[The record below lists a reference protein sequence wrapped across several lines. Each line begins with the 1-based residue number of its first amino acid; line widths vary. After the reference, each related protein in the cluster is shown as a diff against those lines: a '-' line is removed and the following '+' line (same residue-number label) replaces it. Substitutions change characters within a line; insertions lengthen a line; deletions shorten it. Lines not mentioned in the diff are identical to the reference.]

1 MLTETQKEYI
11 TKNFLL
17 GREKLAETLKCSYD
31 DVADFFKYRLMRD
44 KNAKQYFNE
53 QINEMFDQGLSNK
66 QISENLE
73 LSLNVV
79 ANTLHRCKKVRKPR
93 RKEKPI
99 PGLDAT
105 TSKIWE
111 FIKNKSLESN
121 SAVMDLKIASW
132 EDIKL
137 LDMLVVRNLIRKL
150 ETERDMC
157 VRIEILGEDR

>member
-1 MLTETQKEYI
+1 MLTESQKDYI
-11 TKNFLL
+11 RKNFKD
-17 GREKLAETLKCSYD
+17 GREKLAETLNCPYD

-44 KNAKQYFNE
+44 KDAKQYFHN
-53 QINEMFDQGLSNK
+53 QINEMFDKGLSNK
-66 QISENLE
+66 QIAENLE

-79 ANTLHRCKKVRKPR
+79 GNTLHRCKKVRKPR

-99 PGLDAT
+99 PGLDAK

-111 FIKNKSLESN
+111 FIKNKSLEN
-121 SAVMDLKIASW
+121 DLAVMDLKISSW

-137 LDMLVVRNLIRKL
+137 LDVLIVRNLIRRL

-157 VRIEILGEDR
+157 VRIEILGEI